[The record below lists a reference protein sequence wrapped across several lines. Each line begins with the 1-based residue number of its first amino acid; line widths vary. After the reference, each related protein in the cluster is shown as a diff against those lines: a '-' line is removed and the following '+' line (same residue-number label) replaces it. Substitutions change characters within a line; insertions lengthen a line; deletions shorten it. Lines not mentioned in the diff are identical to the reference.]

1 MSVHRH
7 DNMTLECAFV
17 SLTDITSFKW
27 IKHVKN
33 VQTVLNETTHPD
45 KFSVSLSGSSR
56 NVLLFKSDFILE
68 DAGTYQCIVSNEN
81 GENDDNVTVLIYE
94 EIPNPQVTSKIY
106 PLNLGG
112 DVHLECMID
121 VYPEVTD
128 VWWMKDDGLIDITD
142 SRYSGSVPEKPSLN
156 ISMPTTDDIG
166 YYRCCAN
173 NSIGFNCS
181 NNTILGYTP
190 FIINSTDY
198 AEGFIGKSLHVNCEV
213 KSVPKILDVTLQPKG
228 TIFNSDVSN
237 ISTGNHRTKFTF
249 MITDPT
255 LQDSGNYT
263 CNATNVHTSSISDT
277 IKLEIYDQSD
287 KHITFGERIII
298 DCAVESHPAI
308 TKSTEITWSL
318 NGSCVNTKNIIKYK
332 QPTPTSLTINNA
344 TFGDQGEYTCAVEK
358 DMINGTSGGFLIT
371 VNGGKATGGTL
382 DNPNITFTSVEKS
395 DEGNY
400 TCYVT
405 NAVGKR
411 AGNSVYIQ
419 VNESMCPC
427 LCSFKQKLEFWKN
440 KNFTKEEMLEY
451 MAPFLKKT
459 LEEMK
464 LEQNKLS
471 KNIRKRTSAKD
482 DRTSSQQIGLVGIVF
497 IAATFGVIIVFDI
510 IAIKRYLL
518 NIREAF
524 NRV

>member
-1 MSVHRH
+1 
-7 DNMTLECAFV
+7 
-17 SLTDITSFKW
+17 
-27 IKHVKN
+27 
-33 VQTVLNETTHPD
+33 
-45 KFSVSLSGSSR
+45 
-56 NVLLFKSDFILE
+56 
-68 DAGTYQCIVSNEN
+68 
-81 GENDDNVTVLIYE
+81 
-94 EIPNPQVTSKIY
+94 
-106 PLNLGG
+106 
-112 DVHLECMID
+112 MID
-121 VYPEVTD
+121 VYPEVTN
-128 VWWMKDDGLIDITD
+128 VWWTKDDGLIDIID
-142 SRYSGSVPEKPSLN
+142 SRYSGSTPQEPSLK
-156 ISMPTTDDIG
+156 ISTTSTDDIG

-173 NSIGFNCS
+173 NSIGVNCS
-181 NNTILGYTP
+181 NGTILG
-190 FIINSTDY
+190 FL
-198 AEGFIGKSLHVNCEV
+198 FHK
-213 KSVPKILDVTLQPKG
+213 
-228 TIFNSDVSN
+228 
-237 ISTGNHRTKFTF
+237 
-249 MITDPT
+249 
-255 LQDSGNYT
+255 
-263 CNATNVHTSSISDT
+263 
-277 IKLEIYDQSD
+277 QSE
-287 KHITFGERIII
+287 KNITFGEKITI
-298 DCAVESHPAI
+298 DCAVESYPPI
-308 TKSTEITWSL
+308 TNSTEITWSL
-318 NGSCVNTKNIIKYK
+318 NGSCVNTKNIIKYQ
-332 QPTPTSLTINNA
+332 QPTPISLTINNA
-344 TFGDQGEYTCAVEK
+344 TFGDQGEYICAVEK
-358 DMINGTSGGFLIT
+358 DMINGTSGGFLLN
-371 VNGGKATGGTL
+371 VNGDFPNVNSNIIYNTVQHSAFVSVNESTDSILILTCSYESFPNATGLIWEKQNGDNTHPLSGKATGGTL

-419 VNESMCPC
+419 VNESTTCQC

-482 DRTSSQQIGLVGIVF
+482 DRKSSQQIGLVGIVF

>member
-1 MSVHRH
+1 
-7 DNMTLECAFV
+7 MTQ
-17 SLTDITSFKW
+17 
-27 IKHVKN
+27 H
-33 VQTVLNETTHPD
+33 
-45 KFSVSLSGSSR
+45 
-56 NVLLFKSDFILE
+56 
-68 DAGTYQCIVSNEN
+68 
-81 GENDDNVTVLIYE
+81 
-94 EIPNPQVTSKIY
+94 
-106 PLNLGG
+106 
-112 DVHLECMID
+112 
-121 VYPEVTD
+121 
-128 VWWMKDDGLIDITD
+128 
-142 SRYSGSVPEKPSLN
+142 
-156 ISMPTTDDIG
+156 
-166 YYRCCAN
+166 
-173 NSIGFNCS
+173 
-181 NNTILGYTP
+181 TP

-213 KSVPKILDVTLQPKG
+213 KSVPKILDVTLQPKE

-237 ISTGNHRTKFTF
+237 ISTGNHQTKFTF

-277 IKLEIYDQSD
+277 IKLEIYGVHFQDQSD
-287 KHITFGERIII
+287 EHITFGERIII

-358 DMINGTSGGFLIT
+358 DMINGTSGGFWIN
-371 VNGGKATGGTL
+371 VNGDFPNVNSNIIYNTVQDSAFISVNESADSILILTCSYESFPNATGLIWEKQNGDNKHPVSGKATGGTL

-497 IAATFGVIIVFDI
+497 IAAAFGVIIVFDI